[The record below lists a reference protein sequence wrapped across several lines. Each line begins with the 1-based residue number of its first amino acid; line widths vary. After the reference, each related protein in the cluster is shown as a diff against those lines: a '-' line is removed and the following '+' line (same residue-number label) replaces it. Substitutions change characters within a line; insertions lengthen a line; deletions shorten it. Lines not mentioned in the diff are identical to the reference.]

1 MTIDGYELEICNNDR
16 LNCSIA
22 QSHFIL
28 TLHQNTEIENS

>member
-1 MTIDGYELEICNNDR
+1 MDMNLKYVMID
-16 LNCSIA
+16 SIA